1 MGRPRPEASGAVPSP
16 GPERRNVALHLLPPA
31 LFLVCAFA
39 WSLAIPPFESPDEIG
54 HARYVNYLREHGR
67 LPIAGSGAPGEAHQ
81 PPLYYAM
88 AAAVG
93 TAAGW
98 EPISVSSERNP
109 RFVWY
114 GGSGAAKYL
123 HPAHERPALTGSA
136 STLHR
141 LRLLSVLLGSGAV
154 LAIGLLARA
163 AGMAG
168 PGCCLVASLAAFTPQ
183 FTFVSGSLNND
194 SLANLAGAMCLALLA
209 AGMAAPRTPIWGAAG
224 LAAGAGLLAKF
235 STLTMLPCGPLA
247 AILSPSRGRGGR
259 LRAAGWFL
267 LPALLLPAPLLLS
280 NLLRWGD
287 PFGAAAQIETLPQ
300 LVDRKSLL
308 STYFLVEFPRVMLR
322 SFWGTFGWM
331 SLPMPRPIDLAFAA
345 LTAAGLAGLVL
356 AWRRGAAGPIH
367 GMLSAAVAAQIG
379 QVVVYNLTFTQAQ
392 GRFLFPVMGAAA
404 LLLGTGLGELWR
416 RGGGPSLSPATAA
429 GLAVLMAACN
439 QGLLW
444 LWVAPAYAAPP
455 G

>member
-1 MGRPRPEASGAVPSP
+1 MGRPRPEEPEPAPSP
-16 GPERRNVALHLLPPA
+16 RPERRSVALHLLPAA
-31 LFLVCAFA
+31 LFLLCAAA

-54 HARYVNYLREHGR
+54 HARYVNALRELRR
-67 LPIAGSGAPGEAHQ
+67 LPVAGADAPGEAHQ

-93 TAAGW
+93 AAAGW
-98 EPISVSSERNP
+98 EPISVASERNP

-123 HPAHERPALTGSA
+123 HPAHERPALSGSA
-136 STLHR
+136 ASLHR
-141 LRLLSVLLGSGAV
+141 LRLLSVFLSSGAV
-154 LAIGLLARA
+154 VAIGLLARA
-163 AGMAG
+163 AGMTG
-168 PGCCLVASLAAFTPQ
+168 PGSCLVASLAAFTPQ
-183 FTFVSGSLNND
+183 FTFISASVNND
-194 SLANLAGAMCLALLA
+194 TLANLTGAVCLALLA
-209 AGMAAPRTPIWGAAG
+209 AGMAAPRAALWGSAG
-224 LAAGAGLLAKF
+224 VAAGAGLLAKF
-235 STLTMLPCGPLA
+235 STLTMVPCGPLA

-259 LRAAGWFL
+259 LHAAGWFL

-308 STYFLVEFPRVMLR
+308 SSYFLMEFPRVMLR

-345 LTAAGLAGLVL
+345 LTAAGLAGLAL
-356 AWRRGAAGPIH
+356 AWRRGAVGPIH
-367 GMLSAAVAAQIG
+367 RMLSVAMAAQIA

-404 LLLGTGLGELWR
+404 LLLGTGLAELWR
-416 RGGGPSLSPATAA
+416 RGRGPSLSPGMAA
-429 GLAVLMAACN
+429 GLSILMAAGN

-444 LWVAPAYAAPP
+444 LWVVPAYAAPP